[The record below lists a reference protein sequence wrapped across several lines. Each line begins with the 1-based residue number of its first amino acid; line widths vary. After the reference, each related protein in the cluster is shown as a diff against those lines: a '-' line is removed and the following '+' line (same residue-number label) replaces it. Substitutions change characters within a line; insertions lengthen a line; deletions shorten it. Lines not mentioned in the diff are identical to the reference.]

1 MKLLR
6 LLLEEEIKTVPAEDI
21 WQQYDASKKIYVS
34 AKVYKIKKADDHHFE
49 VFTEEGNELKSLGKI
64 SKEKLDAKLV
74 PLADEKE
81 PDAEG
86 YVEYYDPT
94 EIMAIQYEDDAVNV
108 VIKPKV
114 QKKLSPGNYI
124 IKKPD
129 GSAFVYNVVT
139 AQKFEQELKE
149 KS

>member
-1 MKLLR
+1 MKLLQ
-6 LLLEEEIKTVPAEDI
+6 LLSEEAIKSVPAEDI
-21 WQQYDASKKIYVS
+21 WQQYES
-34 AKVYKIKKADDHHFE
+34 AKKLYTSAKIFKVKKNDTGFE
-49 VFTEEGNELKSLGKI
+49 IFTEEGGQLKSLGKI
-64 SKEKLDAKLV
+64 TQEKLDSKLV
-74 PLADEKE
+74 PTSDEKE

-86 YVEYYDPT
+86 YIDYYDPT

-114 QKKLSPGNYI
+114 QKKLSPGNYL